1 MRDFE
6 EVEEFVLEVLKNKK
20 MEDEETDI
28 LYHKVINRIKLNE
41 VEKEWLI
48 TILGEDARKKTEE
61 MMRLG
66 TRYHSLLSEIDV
78 ISIFADAWGQYCLE
92 TVNKGVLK

>member
-6 EVEEFVLEVLKNKK
+6 EVEEFVLEMLQKEKQ
-20 MEDEETDI
+20 EDEETDI

-48 TILGEDARKKTEE
+48 TILGEEAWQKTEK

-66 TRYHSLLSEIDV
+66 TKYHSLLSEIDV
-78 ISIFADAWGQYCLE
+78 MSIFADAWGQYCLE